1 MSIPKSIFSIWIGG
15 PMPENLRRFSAK
27 MESINRNFR
36 YRLCGD
42 ELLDQYKADPYV
54 KTMLER
60 KTKLAFVAD
69 RLRCLVLRDE
79 GGIYVDAD
87 AEPVKSFS
95 ALNHILERPDVDFVT
110 GMRSPFR
117 KGVALHRGVSFVDNT
132 CMASA
137 KNGRMINRLLALWTP
152 KTVVCNGYNCGI
164 EILNSADHD
173 TVLLRAA
180 YFYSEVPCPEAI
192 FYHDNQNLGS
202 WINQPV

>member
-1 MSIPKSIFSIWIGG
+1 
-15 PMPENLRRFSAK
+15 MPENLRRFSAK

-36 YRLCGD
+36 YRLYGD
-42 ELLDQYKADPYV
+42 ELLEQYKADPYV

-110 GMRSPFR
+110 GIRCPFR
-117 KGVALHRGVSFVDNT
+117 HGVALHKGISLVDNT
-132 CMASA
+132 VLLSA
-137 KNGRMINRLLALWTP
+137 PNGRMINRLLSLWTP
-152 KTVVCNGYNCGI
+152 KTPVVSGYNIGL
-164 EILNSADHD
+164 EVLNSADYD
-173 TVLLRAA
+173 TCLLNYK
-180 YFYSEVPCPEAI
+180 YFYSELPCPEALAL
-192 FYHDNQNLGS
+192 HDGINLGS
-202 WINQPV
+202 WVNNTYGAPQR